1 MSGSYLI
8 VLSSEWL
15 SGRPTADNVQ
25 VALDMI
31 DTLPSSQTKD
41 GYIKSVRA
49 FKTFIFL
56 SR

>member
-8 VLSSEWL
+8 VLSSDWA
-15 SGRPTADNVQ
+15 SGRPKADNVQ
-25 VALDMI
+25 VARGMT

-49 FKTFIFL
+49 FKTFTFL